1 MRRWRSFL
9 AITMSAP
16 SSIFLR
22 PTFQASAT
30 RIEYCSIVSGCVVG
44 TISTAIWLPLR
55 RCRSRNVCVSTAISP
70 LESVAV
76 WSTTSAVNGGT
87 ATSPW
92 AAPNQHS
99 VSARMKALAAD
110 VADKLMVP
118 LLGRRGRRIEIDL
131 GRGRDF
137 LFIVDRE
144 IRLFLVAERH
154 RGEVG
159 GERAD
164 GHVIVLHCF
173 DVAVARHCDAVFG
186 ALELRHQIVKQR
198 VRFELRIVFR
208 HH

>member
-55 RCRSRNVCVSTAISP
+55 RCRSRNVCVSAAVSP

-76 WSTTSAVNGGT
+76 WSTTSALNGGT
-87 ATSPW
+87 ATSAN

-110 VADKLMVP
+110 IADKRMVP
-118 LLGRRGRRIEIDL
+118 LLGWRGRRIEIDL
-131 GRGRDF
+131 GRGRDL

-144 IRLFLVAERH
+144 VRVFLVSECH
-154 RGEVG
+154 RGEIG
-159 GERAD
+159 RERTD
-164 GHVIVLHCF
+164 GHLIDLHLF
-173 DVAVARHCDAVFG
+173 DVTAAPH
-186 ALELRHQIVKQR
+186 L
-198 VRFELRIVFR
+198 
-208 HH
+208 